1 MPKFVGL
8 VTAALLIVSMAG
20 CGDGGPS
27 VYPVTGTVTYN
38 GAPVE
43 NAQVTFIPE
52 AGAPGIGQTDAAGKY
67 TISTRGKNGA
77 VLGANKVTVTKISTA
92 ASTMP
97 ANPTPEDMM
106 KAAQEANAPTTK
118 SEQMLPNKYGTAFS
132 SGLTAEVTTDESAN
146 VFDFELT
153 D

>member
-1 MPKFVGL
+1 MCACRRSCTFLPTAIVPKRGQDQIIIFVR
-8 VTAALLIVSMAG
+8 VWSRRV
-20 CGDGGPS
+20 
-27 VYPVTGTVTYN
+27 
-38 GAPVE
+38 APVE